1 MVLTTP
7 EISEN
12 VTFTILASRTY
23 GPTQLETY
31 LNQPVSI
38 KMGIYNTLAVRF
50 QPQSEQIRRSDGELI
65 INYGQPSVIEMA
77 ASQEGILY
85 ELLDANGVG
94 ILEGKAQ
101 PGNQRPL
108 VLTSTPLTEDT
119 RIRIKAYRRQPLEE
133 TLLTTELSVKVR
145 PNPNVGVRSSSDD
158 PVDYGAATIISLDT
172 PQLSTAY
179 QLYKWQLTPKHYQ
192 PGGQVSIP
200 TPSQLPNWENLERVG
215 DFVESAGQQSC
226 TTGPIHEDTFF
237 IVRTTKIENGETLP
251 LTTIV
256 PVLAK
261 PDTSPSV
268 RAESPAVDA
277 NSSGRVIV
285 THTQAGVHYQLRVN
299 DGDALVNQPGYPRL

>member
-1 MVLTTP
+1 
-7 EISEN
+7 
-12 VTFTILASRTY
+12 
-23 GPTQLETY
+23 
-31 LNQPVSI
+31 
-38 KMGIYNTLAVRF
+38 
-50 QPQSEQIRRSDGELI
+50 
-65 INYGQPSVIEMA
+65 MA

-119 RIRIKAYRRQPLEE
+119 RIRIKAYRRQPPEE

-237 IVRTTKIENGETLP
+237 IVRATKIENGETLP

-285 THTQAGVHYQLRVN
+285 THTQASVHYQLRVN
-299 DGDALVNQPGYPRL
+299 DGDALVNQPGYHHADRKIGTFRVGIDFQVAGVAETELWLPTSPLTTATAYNVLAIKTLSRVTAQLDQTVTIGIRPTPSAPSE